1 MSNKNATIFQYIQNL
16 INVNAHRHD
25 AHLHT
30 PHYEKMK
37 SIWDANYLLI
47 YREPTSAS
55 AATSSETDSQEN
67 NTINSNNNK
76 QPSSNFVDVGF
87 DQGIEHILKLLSI
100 LRRLM
105 LSHNHQASTSTSSA
119 AFSVSHLPS
128 SAQTTNPLSNTSPS
142 SSSSSS
148 SVSAL
153 FASDKLNA
161 KLIQQ
166 LQDPLCLASRSLP
179 PWCPLLLTRYRFLFP
194 FETRQLYFQTT
205 AFGVSRSIVWLQQKR
220 DQLLTSLRAGG
231 VGVGVKGVTG
241 AGNGASVRSTASAGD
256 DLHEFRIGRLKH
268 ERVKIPREPQEELM
282 RAAVNALRF
291 HASRKAI
298 LEIEFADEEGTG
310 LGPTLEFYS
319 LIAAQLQMKKF
330 VIFTDLS

>member
-16 INVNAHRHD
+16 IIVNAHRHD
-25 AHLHT
+25 AHLNT

-47 YREPTSAS
+47 YREPTNNS
-55 AATSSETDSQEN
+55 DGGEN
-67 NTINSNNNK
+67 NTNNSN
-76 QPSSNFVDVGF
+76 PTSELVVDETSTTTMNGSPVV
-87 DQGIEHILKLLSI
+87 DPNIEHIFKLLSI

-105 LSHNHQASTSTSSA
+105 LSHNQHHHSINHHPSTTTSSDA
-119 AFSVSHLPS
+119 VSH
-128 SAQTTNPLSNTSPS
+128 SAS
-142 SSSSSS
+142 SSG
-148 SVSAL
+148 L
-153 FASDKLNA
+153 ASIASMFVCDKLNA

-194 FETRQLYFQTT
+194 YDTRQLYFQTT

-220 DQLLTSLRAGG
+220 DQLLASLRAGG
-231 VGVGVKGVTG
+231 VGGGAGGAKGVAGGSG
-241 AGNGASVRSTASAGD
+241 AGTSASSRAGGAGD

-319 LIAAQLQMKKF
+319 LIAAQLQMKK
-330 VIFTDLS
+330 